1 MMKIF
6 NLLLAFAICTSAW
19 SQSKIEGHIYDKATN
34 TPLPYCSIKIYG
46 SKEDYTITNE
56 DGKFAIS
63 QEFANDSLEIRHIG
77 FKPKKEP
84 LSYFKSESR
93 LYLETD
99 VSALDEVVLTAG
111 EDKEYPYKLLAQVVE
126 KYRARDQVT
135 HSKAFLKL
143 SSSAR
148 NIPIEQIEG
157 FYNSDQSL
165 SGGILDLKVKSGRF
179 GQNKKFAFYSLDNT
193 KILSDFELFG
203 TTGQLLPSYP
213 GNMSYEAISRKY
225 KVRIDPC
232 DSCNDQ
238 DVAIA
243 FFPKR
248 PNGRLFYGKLILDHA
263 RLIVKRI
270 ELGVKEPTITD
281 LASINENIELI
292 PVEMQLDIAFDPMDL
307 DKIQYLNLTLRMD
320 YRFDNISEIIDSRTF
335 LYAYDYDSTF
345 EAPYFTKE
353 LSFNNDYDKI
363 IALQSSDQFWDS
375 NYQFPKS
382 FKDNRSMNFMK
393 EHGYL
398 INYNSYIPL
407 SDLMYAKP
415 SVLSWHKG
423 YRLQWEHLTNF
434 NPVVEEEEGRKN
446 ARGKRDVTVGKAY
459 DSPLAAHMQST
470 GDRNSKRLNITYVVD
485 RYLDEDGTNQTV
497 SRTLLDLDA
506 SQFSDDGSRNRLAY
520 INMIFDIYEA
530 YRQLASSR
538 TTNEMHSDEVKAIF
552 DEIFQGAAIEVKKMQ
567 RETQRGADQE
577 ALQLWNRKIN
587 ARLGV
592 DNISLNR

>member
-1 MMKIF
+1 MMKKI
-6 NLLLAFAICTSAW
+6 NLFLALIVCTSAW
-19 SQSKIEGHIYDKATN
+19 SQSKIEGHIYDQTTN

-56 DGKFAIS
+56 DGKFAIGY
-63 QEFANDSLEIRHIG
+63 EFANDSLEIRHIG
-77 FKPKKEP
+77 FKPKKEA
-84 LSYFKSESR
+84 LSYFKSEPR

-126 KYRARDQVT
+126 KYRAKNKVT

-157 FYNSDQSL
+157 FYNSGQSL
-165 SGGILDLKVKSGRF
+165 SEGILDLKVKSGRF

-203 TTGQLLPSYP
+203 TTGQLLPNYP
-213 GNMSYEAISRKY
+213 GNMNYEAIFRKY

-232 DSCNDQ
+232 TSCNEQ

-248 PNGRLFYGKLILDHA
+248 PNGRLFYGKLIVDHA

-270 ELGVKEPTITD
+270 ELGVKEPSITN
-281 LASINENIELI
+281 LASINDNIELI
-292 PVEMQLDIAFDPMDL
+292 PMEMQLDIAFDPMDL
-307 DKIQYLNLTLRMD
+307 DKIQYLNLSLRMD
-320 YRFDNISEIIDSRTF
+320 YRFDNFSEIIDSRTF
-335 LYAYDYDSTF
+335 LYTYDYDSTF
-345 EAPYFTKE
+345 EMPYFTEE

-363 IALQSSDQFWDS
+363 IALQASDHFWES

-415 SVLSWHKG
+415 SVLSWHKD
-423 YRLQWEHLTNF
+423 YRLHWEHLTNF
-434 NPVVEEEEGRKN
+434 MPVEEDKTARKN
-446 ARGKRDVTVGKAY
+446 ARGNRDVTVGKSF
-459 DSPLAAHMQST
+459 DSPVAAHIKST
-470 GDRNSKRLNITYVVD
+470 GVKNSKGLNITYMVD
-485 RYLDEDGTNQTV
+485 RYLDGEGKNKTV
-497 SRTLLDLDA
+497 SRTLLDLNA
-506 SQFSDDGSRNRLAY
+506 SQFNNDGSRNRLAY
-520 INMIFDIYEA
+520 INIIFDIYEV

-538 TTNEMHSDEVKAIF
+538 ITESMGSEEAKAIF
-552 DEIFQGAAIEVKKMQ
+552 DEIYQGAAIEVKKME

-577 ALQLWNRKIN
+577 ALRLWNRRIN

-592 DNISLNR
+592 DNLSLNR

>member
-1 MMKIF
+1 MNKI
-6 NLLLAFAICTSAW
+6 NLLLALVVCTSAW
-19 SQSKIEGHIYDKATN
+19 TQSKIEGHIYDEATN

-56 DGKFAIS
+56 DGKFAIG

-77 FKPKKEP
+77 FKPKKEA

-111 EDKEYPYKLLAQVVE
+111 EDKEYPYRLLAQVVE
-126 KYRARDQVT
+126 KYRAKNSIT

-203 TTGQLLPSYP
+203 TTGQLLPNYP
-213 GNMSYEAISRKY
+213 GNMNYEAISRKY

-232 DSCNDQ
+232 TSCNEQ

-248 PNGRLFYGKLILDHA
+248 PNGRLFYGKLIVDHA

-270 ELGVKEPTITD
+270 ELGVKEPNITD

-292 PVEMQLDIAFDPMDL
+292 PIEMQLDIAFDPMDL

-320 YRFDNISEIIDSRTF
+320 YRFDGISEIIDSRTF
-335 LYAYDYDSTF
+335 LYAYDYDFTF

-353 LSFNNDYDKI
+353 LTFNNDYDKI
-363 IALQSSDQFWDS
+363 IALQASDHFWES

-393 EHGYL
+393 KHGYL

-415 SVLSWHKG
+415 SVLSWHKD

-434 NPVVEEEEGRKN
+434 TPVKEEEVGRKN
-446 ARGKRDVTVGKAY
+446 SRGKRDVTVGQSF
-459 DSPLAAHMQST
+459 DSPVAAHIQST
-470 GDRNSKRLNITYVVD
+470 SVKNSTGLNITYVVD
-485 RYLDEDGTNQTV
+485 SYFDGEGKNKTE
-497 SRTLLDLDA
+497 SRTLLDLTA
-506 SQFSDDGSRNRLAY
+506 SQFNNDGSRNRLAY
-520 INMIFDIYEA
+520 INIIFDIYEV

-538 TTNEMHSDEVKAIF
+538 ITDSMNSDEAKAIF
-552 DEIFQGAAIEVKKMQ
+552 DEIYQGAAIEVKKMQ
-567 RETQRGADQE
+567 KETQRGADQE
-577 ALQLWNRKIN
+577 ALQLWNRRIN